1 MEIPREGYIEGSLRA
16 VDRNLDDSRLQR
28 SPTVTGEVISVFLKP
43 RIILKSVQLYKSR
56 WYRGV

>member
-1 MEIPREGYIEGSLRA
+1 MQVEIPREGYIEGSLRA

-43 RIILKSVQLYKSR
+43 VLY
-56 WYRGV
+56 